1 MININSLSK
10 EYVMGDNK
18 LLALDK
24 IDLSINEG
32 DFVSIMGSSG
42 SGKSTLMNII
52 GCLDVPS
59 SGEYH
64 FRNNNVLTLNSN
76 KLAELR
82 NKDIGF
88 VFQNFNL
95 LPRLNATE
103 NVVLPLLYSG
113 KNLKERNKLAL
124 EALES
129 VGLKDRIHHRPNQ
142 LSGGQQQRVSI
153 ARAIAGS
160 PKLILADEPTGALD
174 SKTGLE
180 IMKILNDLN
189 AKGITIVLV
198 THEDDIANYG
208 SRIIKMK
215 DGRILEDKKMSITDL
230 IYLSQKSLRSNILR
244 SILTSLGIIIGV
256 SSVITMISIGSG
268 ARIEVEQQ
276 IERFGSNNLIVRSQ
290 SSSNRGV
297 SMGANSV
304 NTLTLKDMEALIE
317 ELPAIKA
324 IAPRV
329 SLSTQIVANGNN
341 WLATVTGTT
350 NDYFDL
356 GNWKFENGRSFEEE
370 ELNSG
375 SRVAIIGKTVQKNL
389 FDTDSPIDEVIRI
402 NKVPFTVIG
411 LLDAKGGTAWADL
424 DDTIIVPLK
433 TAKQRLVAKKFPGDQ
448 IRSMTINVRS
458 SDLLFKTEKD
468 VDTVMRKLHKISANG
483 NPDFVIRNYAQFLNA
498 RQESSRVMSILL
510 ATVAGIS
517 LIVGG
522 IGIMNIMLV
531 TVTERTKEIGVCMSV
546 GAKKRDILLQFLIES
561 LMISLIG
568 GLIGIALGLGVIF
581 GVSEYFKWKMSL
593 DYMSI
598 VLSFIFSSSIGI
610 IFGFYPARKAANL
623 NPIDA
628 LRYE

>member
-1 MININSLSK
+1 
-10 EYVMGDNK
+10 
-18 LLALDK
+18 
-24 IDLSINEG
+24 
-32 DFVSIMGSSG
+32 
-42 SGKSTLMNII
+42 
-52 GCLDVPS
+52 
-59 SGEYH
+59 
-64 FRNNNVLTLNSN
+64 
-76 KLAELR
+76 
-82 NKDIGF
+82 
-88 VFQNFNL
+88 
-95 LPRLNATE
+95 
-103 NVVLPLLYSG
+103 
-113 KNLKERNKLAL
+113 
-124 EALES
+124 
-129 VGLKDRIHHRPNQ
+129 
-142 LSGGQQQRVSI
+142 
-153 ARAIAGS
+153 
-160 PKLILADEPTGALD
+160 
-174 SKTGLE
+174 
-180 IMKILNDLN
+180 
-189 AKGITIVLV
+189 
-198 THEDDIANYG
+198 
-208 SRIIKMK
+208 
-215 DGRILEDKKMSITDL
+215 MSITDL

-304 NTLTLKDMEALIE
+304 NTLTLKDMEALKE

-370 ELNSG
+370 ELASG

-424 DDTIIVPLK
+424 DDTVIVPLK

-568 GLIGIALGLGVIF
+568 GLIGIALGLVAVIS
-581 GVSEYFKWKMSL
+581 VSEYFKWKMSL
-593 DYMSI
+593 DYISI
-598 VLSFIFSSSIGI
+598 LLSFVFSSSIGI
-610 IFGFYPARKAANL
+610 IFGYYPAKKAANL

>member
-1 MININSLSK
+1 
-10 EYVMGDNK
+10 
-18 LLALDK
+18 
-24 IDLSINEG
+24 
-32 DFVSIMGSSG
+32 
-42 SGKSTLMNII
+42 
-52 GCLDVPS
+52 
-59 SGEYH
+59 
-64 FRNNNVLTLNSN
+64 
-76 KLAELR
+76 
-82 NKDIGF
+82 
-88 VFQNFNL
+88 
-95 LPRLNATE
+95 
-103 NVVLPLLYSG
+103 
-113 KNLKERNKLAL
+113 
-124 EALES
+124 
-129 VGLKDRIHHRPNQ
+129 
-142 LSGGQQQRVSI
+142 
-153 ARAIAGS
+153 
-160 PKLILADEPTGALD
+160 
-174 SKTGLE
+174 
-180 IMKILNDLN
+180 
-189 AKGITIVLV
+189 
-198 THEDDIANYG
+198 
-208 SRIIKMK
+208 
-215 DGRILEDKKMSITDL
+215 MSITDL

-297 SMGANSV
+297 SMGVNSV
-304 NTLTLKDMEALIE
+304 NTLTLKDMEALKE

-329 SLSTQIVANGNN
+329 SLSTQIIANGNN

-356 GNWKFENGRSFEEE
+356 GNWKFENGRSFEDE
-370 ELNSG
+370 ELDSG

-389 FDTDSPIDEVIRI
+389 FDTDNPIDEVIRI

>member
-1 MININSLSK
+1 M
-10 EYVMGDNK
+10 
-18 LLALDK
+18 
-24 IDLSINEG
+24 
-32 DFVSIMGSSG
+32 
-42 SGKSTLMNII
+42 
-52 GCLDVPS
+52 
-59 SGEYH
+59 
-64 FRNNNVLTLNSN
+64 
-76 KLAELR
+76 
-82 NKDIGF
+82 
-88 VFQNFNL
+88 
-95 LPRLNATE
+95 
-103 NVVLPLLYSG
+103 
-113 KNLKERNKLAL
+113 
-124 EALES
+124 
-129 VGLKDRIHHRPNQ
+129 
-142 LSGGQQQRVSI
+142 SI
-153 ARAIAGS
+153 A
-160 PKLILADEPTGALD
+160 
-174 SKTGLE
+174 
-180 IMKILNDLN
+180 
-189 AKGITIVLV
+189 
-198 THEDDIANYG
+198 
-208 SRIIKMK
+208 
-215 DGRILEDKKMSITDL
+215 DL

-297 SMGANSV
+297 SMGTNSV
-304 NTLTLKDMEALIE
+304 NTLTLKDMEALKE

-329 SLSTQIVANGNN
+329 SLSTQIIANGNN

-370 ELNSG
+370 ELDSG

-389 FDTDSPIDEVIRI
+389 FDTDNPIDEVIRI

-598 VLSFIFSSSIGI
+598 VLSFVFSSSIGI

>member
-1 MININSLSK
+1 
-10 EYVMGDNK
+10 
-18 LLALDK
+18 
-24 IDLSINEG
+24 
-32 DFVSIMGSSG
+32 
-42 SGKSTLMNII
+42 
-52 GCLDVPS
+52 
-59 SGEYH
+59 
-64 FRNNNVLTLNSN
+64 
-76 KLAELR
+76 
-82 NKDIGF
+82 
-88 VFQNFNL
+88 
-95 LPRLNATE
+95 
-103 NVVLPLLYSG
+103 
-113 KNLKERNKLAL
+113 
-124 EALES
+124 
-129 VGLKDRIHHRPNQ
+129 
-142 LSGGQQQRVSI
+142 
-153 ARAIAGS
+153 
-160 PKLILADEPTGALD
+160 
-174 SKTGLE
+174 
-180 IMKILNDLN
+180 
-189 AKGITIVLV
+189 
-198 THEDDIANYG
+198 
-208 SRIIKMK
+208 
-215 DGRILEDKKMSITDL
+215 MSITDL

-304 NTLTLKDMEALIE
+304 NTLTLKDMEALKE

-370 ELNSG
+370 ELASG

-424 DDTIIVPLK
+424 DDTVIVPLK

-568 GLIGIALGLGVIF
+568 GLIGIALGLGVIY

-598 VLSFIFSSSIGI
+598 VLSFVFSSSIGI

>member
-1 MININSLSK
+1 
-10 EYVMGDNK
+10 
-18 LLALDK
+18 
-24 IDLSINEG
+24 
-32 DFVSIMGSSG
+32 
-42 SGKSTLMNII
+42 
-52 GCLDVPS
+52 
-59 SGEYH
+59 
-64 FRNNNVLTLNSN
+64 
-76 KLAELR
+76 
-82 NKDIGF
+82 
-88 VFQNFNL
+88 
-95 LPRLNATE
+95 
-103 NVVLPLLYSG
+103 
-113 KNLKERNKLAL
+113 
-124 EALES
+124 
-129 VGLKDRIHHRPNQ
+129 
-142 LSGGQQQRVSI
+142 
-153 ARAIAGS
+153 
-160 PKLILADEPTGALD
+160 
-174 SKTGLE
+174 
-180 IMKILNDLN
+180 
-189 AKGITIVLV
+189 
-198 THEDDIANYG
+198 
-208 SRIIKMK
+208 
-215 DGRILEDKKMSITDL
+215 MSITDL

-304 NTLTLKDMEALIE
+304 NTLTLKDMVALKE

-370 ELNSG
+370 ELSSG

-389 FDTDSPIDEVIRI
+389 FDTDNPIDEVIRI

-424 DDTIIVPLK
+424 DDTVIVPLK

>member
-1 MININSLSK
+1 
-10 EYVMGDNK
+10 
-18 LLALDK
+18 
-24 IDLSINEG
+24 
-32 DFVSIMGSSG
+32 
-42 SGKSTLMNII
+42 
-52 GCLDVPS
+52 
-59 SGEYH
+59 
-64 FRNNNVLTLNSN
+64 
-76 KLAELR
+76 
-82 NKDIGF
+82 
-88 VFQNFNL
+88 
-95 LPRLNATE
+95 
-103 NVVLPLLYSG
+103 
-113 KNLKERNKLAL
+113 
-124 EALES
+124 
-129 VGLKDRIHHRPNQ
+129 
-142 LSGGQQQRVSI
+142 
-153 ARAIAGS
+153 
-160 PKLILADEPTGALD
+160 
-174 SKTGLE
+174 
-180 IMKILNDLN
+180 
-189 AKGITIVLV
+189 
-198 THEDDIANYG
+198 
-208 SRIIKMK
+208 
-215 DGRILEDKKMSITDL
+215 MSITDL

-304 NTLTLKDMEALIE
+304 NTLTLKDMEALKE

-356 GNWKFENGRSFEEE
+356 GNWKFENGRSFEDEE
-370 ELNSG
+370 INSG

-389 FDTDSPIDEVIRI
+389 FDADNPIDEVIRI

-424 DDTIIVPLK
+424 DDTVIVPLK

-458 SDLLFKTEKD
+458 SELLFETEKD

-598 VLSFIFSSSIGI
+598 VLSFVFSSSIGI

>member
-1 MININSLSK
+1 
-10 EYVMGDNK
+10 
-18 LLALDK
+18 
-24 IDLSINEG
+24 
-32 DFVSIMGSSG
+32 
-42 SGKSTLMNII
+42 
-52 GCLDVPS
+52 
-59 SGEYH
+59 
-64 FRNNNVLTLNSN
+64 
-76 KLAELR
+76 
-82 NKDIGF
+82 
-88 VFQNFNL
+88 
-95 LPRLNATE
+95 
-103 NVVLPLLYSG
+103 
-113 KNLKERNKLAL
+113 
-124 EALES
+124 
-129 VGLKDRIHHRPNQ
+129 
-142 LSGGQQQRVSI
+142 
-153 ARAIAGS
+153 
-160 PKLILADEPTGALD
+160 
-174 SKTGLE
+174 
-180 IMKILNDLN
+180 
-189 AKGITIVLV
+189 
-198 THEDDIANYG
+198 
-208 SRIIKMK
+208 
-215 DGRILEDKKMSITDL
+215 MSITDL

-304 NTLTLKDMEALIE
+304 NTLTLKDMEALKE

-424 DDTIIVPLK
+424 DDTVIVPLK

-448 IRSMTINVRS
+448 IRSMTINVKS

-598 VLSFIFSSSIGI
+598 VLSFVFSSSIGI

>member
-1 MININSLSK
+1 
-10 EYVMGDNK
+10 
-18 LLALDK
+18 
-24 IDLSINEG
+24 
-32 DFVSIMGSSG
+32 
-42 SGKSTLMNII
+42 
-52 GCLDVPS
+52 
-59 SGEYH
+59 
-64 FRNNNVLTLNSN
+64 
-76 KLAELR
+76 
-82 NKDIGF
+82 
-88 VFQNFNL
+88 
-95 LPRLNATE
+95 
-103 NVVLPLLYSG
+103 
-113 KNLKERNKLAL
+113 
-124 EALES
+124 
-129 VGLKDRIHHRPNQ
+129 
-142 LSGGQQQRVSI
+142 
-153 ARAIAGS
+153 
-160 PKLILADEPTGALD
+160 
-174 SKTGLE
+174 
-180 IMKILNDLN
+180 
-189 AKGITIVLV
+189 
-198 THEDDIANYG
+198 
-208 SRIIKMK
+208 
-215 DGRILEDKKMSITDL
+215 MSITDL

-304 NTLTLKDMEALIE
+304 NTLTLKDMESLKE

-329 SLSTQIVANGNN
+329 SLSTQIIANGNN

-424 DDTIIVPLK
+424 DDTVIVPLK

-598 VLSFIFSSSIGI
+598 VLSFVFSSSIGI

>member
-1 MININSLSK
+1 
-10 EYVMGDNK
+10 
-18 LLALDK
+18 
-24 IDLSINEG
+24 
-32 DFVSIMGSSG
+32 
-42 SGKSTLMNII
+42 
-52 GCLDVPS
+52 
-59 SGEYH
+59 
-64 FRNNNVLTLNSN
+64 
-76 KLAELR
+76 
-82 NKDIGF
+82 
-88 VFQNFNL
+88 
-95 LPRLNATE
+95 
-103 NVVLPLLYSG
+103 
-113 KNLKERNKLAL
+113 
-124 EALES
+124 
-129 VGLKDRIHHRPNQ
+129 
-142 LSGGQQQRVSI
+142 
-153 ARAIAGS
+153 
-160 PKLILADEPTGALD
+160 
-174 SKTGLE
+174 
-180 IMKILNDLN
+180 
-189 AKGITIVLV
+189 
-198 THEDDIANYG
+198 
-208 SRIIKMK
+208 
-215 DGRILEDKKMSITDL
+215 MSITDL

-304 NTLTLKDMEALIE
+304 NTLTLKDMEALKE

-370 ELNSG
+370 ELDSG

>member
-1 MININSLSK
+1 
-10 EYVMGDNK
+10 
-18 LLALDK
+18 
-24 IDLSINEG
+24 
-32 DFVSIMGSSG
+32 
-42 SGKSTLMNII
+42 
-52 GCLDVPS
+52 
-59 SGEYH
+59 
-64 FRNNNVLTLNSN
+64 
-76 KLAELR
+76 
-82 NKDIGF
+82 
-88 VFQNFNL
+88 
-95 LPRLNATE
+95 
-103 NVVLPLLYSG
+103 
-113 KNLKERNKLAL
+113 
-124 EALES
+124 
-129 VGLKDRIHHRPNQ
+129 
-142 LSGGQQQRVSI
+142 
-153 ARAIAGS
+153 
-160 PKLILADEPTGALD
+160 
-174 SKTGLE
+174 
-180 IMKILNDLN
+180 
-189 AKGITIVLV
+189 
-198 THEDDIANYG
+198 
-208 SRIIKMK
+208 
-215 DGRILEDKKMSITDL
+215 MSITDL

-304 NTLTLKDMEALIE
+304 NTLTLKDMEALKE

-370 ELNSG
+370 ELASG

-389 FDTDSPIDEVIRI
+389 FDTDNPIDEVIRI

-424 DDTIIVPLK
+424 DDTVIVPLK

-568 GLIGIALGLGVIF
+568 GLIGIALGLVVIF

-598 VLSFIFSSSIGI
+598 VLSFVFSSSIGI